1 VRRWRNT
8 ADQENAMTY
17 AVVGNRPFIML
28 RYTLILATAYLLL
41 VERSFTLPNPVVLIL
56 IAVALGSNVL
66 IAQLPSEVT
75 NQPRFSAALIIGDT
89 LWITTALLTS
99 HQFEADFFYLY
110 FFVLLLAAIGQSLQV
125 IALTAIVVCAAYLYV
140 LTVNGTVLSLWH
152 SPSLIRLPFLFTTAA
167 FYGYLIDRSRQDQR
181 QAREQAF
188 AELERLVTQR
198 TADLTAANHE
208 LAAFAYSVSHDLR
221 APLRAID
228 AFSQALLEDFGQVLD
243 GEGSDYLRRICAN
256 ATRMSQLIDDLLKL
270 SRLTRAEIHCEPI
283 DLSAVA
289 RSIASDLQRA
299 APERSVTFAIEPDV
313 MASGDPRLLRVLLE
327 NLLGNAWKY
336 TSRHASAH
344 IEFGRAYAQGEVTYF
359 VRDDGAGFDPA
370 YADRLFRP
378 FQRLHTADEFEGAGV
393 GLATVQRVVRRH
405 GGRIWAEAAPE
416 HGATFFFTLGTA
428 AADPEREPARLASA
442 A

>member
-1 VRRWRNT
+1 
-8 ADQENAMTY
+8 MSC
-17 AVVGNRPFIML
+17 AVVGNRPFVML
-28 RYTLILATAYLLL
+28 RYTLILATAYLVL
-41 VERSFTLPNPVVLIL
+41 VERSFALPNPLVLLL
-56 IAVALGSNVL
+56 IAAALLSNVL
-66 IAQLPSEVT
+66 IAQLPVEVT
-75 NQPRFSAALIIGDT
+75 NQSRFSAALIIGDT

-167 FYGYLIDRSRQDQR
+167 FYGYLIDRSRRDQR

-188 AELERLVTQR
+188 ADLERLVAQR
-198 TADLTAANHE
+198 TGDLTATNQE

-228 AFSQALLEDFGQVLD
+228 AFSQVLLEDFGPALD
-243 GEGSDYLRRICAN
+243 GQGQDYLRRIRNN
-256 ATRMSQLIDDLLKL
+256 ATRMGQLIDDLLKL
-270 SRLTRAEIHCEPI
+270 SRLTRAEIRCEPI
-283 DLSAVA
+283 DLSVVA
-289 RSIASDLQRA
+289 HSIASDLQRT
-299 APERSVTFAIEPDV
+299 APARSVTFAIEPAV
-313 MASGDPRLLRVLLE
+313 IASGDARLLRVLLE

-336 TSRHASAH
+336 TSRHPTAH
-344 IEFGRAYAQGEVTYF
+344 IDFGRSYAEGEVAYY

-370 YADRLFRP
+370 HADKLFRP
-378 FQRLHTADEFEGAGV
+378 FQRLHTVEEFEGAGV

-405 GGRIWAEAAPE
+405 GGRIWADAAPE
-416 HGATFFFTLGTA
+416 KGATFFFTLGT
-428 AADPEREPARLASA
+428 PEEHTPARLASA